1 MQKNLIA
8 EEELIA
14 LLKQGGRAGY
24 DYLYKNYS
32 ATLYGIV
39 LRILPNE
46 DQGKDA
52 LQDTFIKIWKNINQY
67 DPTKG
72 RLYTWMANVARNVAI
87 DTLRSKAHQ
96 NFQKNQNI
104 EDSVNTL
111 DTLRNNEPKV
121 ELIGVKELVKE
132 LKKDQRE
139 LINLVYFA
147 GYTQEEAAKEIGIP
161 LGTVKTRIRAAML
174 TMRGIF
180 ADKEQLN

>member
-24 DYLYKNYS
+24 DSLYKNYS

-46 DQGKDA
+46 DQAKDA

-72 RLYTWMANVARNVAI
+72 RLYTWMANLARNVAI

-96 NFQKNQNI
+96 NFQKTKT
-104 EDSVNTL
+104 S
-111 DTLRNNEPKV
+111 K
-121 ELIGVKELVKE
+121 
-132 LKKDQRE
+132 
-139 LINLVYFA
+139 
-147 GYTQEEAAKEIGIP
+147 IP
-161 LGTVKTRIRAAML
+161 
-174 TMRGIF
+174 
-180 ADKEQLN
+180 